1 MKKIYSFLFAAVTIC
16 AAASCQKEFDNTPVQ
31 NTEVNPITI
40 TAVNASTKT
49 TLVDGVKTYWTSTD
63 ELSVFDFTGVGRK
76 FTTDITENQ
85 AEATFTNTD
94 ANFVEPADLAAACLV
109 ALYPYDSD
117 AVVDYVSAQTP
128 PFTISNVELP
138 AEQTAAA
145 NNFDPSATLA
155 VAQSIATNTTMTFNN
170 LYSLLKFTVAE
181 SGLKEVVVKANG
193 TEKIAGAATIT
204 NVATEVFA
212 PQLNPGSPVLVI
224 DPSTGSSEV
233 TLTCSEGFATDK
245 TYYIAVAP
253 GAYTDGLS
261 VYVDDVL
268 VKTTKLSEGKT
279 TLKANYAYNLGELTI
294 WGVIGDCEGSA
305 WGTDIIMEKSGD
317 MFVAYDVV
325 FKEDGTFKIR
335 ANKTWE
341 QNDTKNIGLA
351 STGNVKAGFYYDV
364 IASGSSGNIKVVAGT
379 YDIWFDL
386 ANMLVYVMAPDADPT
401 SASKGEPEV
410 SIETRI
416 IYLNTTTNWSTDSPN
431 FVAHFWGGTTMESP
445 VMMEMKKTNLYKCS
459 VPTDATDII
468 FVRRDPSNNNS
479 DLWQGEWNRV
489 QTKLSADKNLFTI
502 TDWGAGTWSVYSEN

>member
-1 MKKIYSFLFAAVTIC
+1 MKKIYSFLFAAVTVF
-16 AAASCQKEFDNTPVQ
+16 AAASCQKEVDNTTVE

-94 ANFVEPADLAAACLV
+94 ADFVEPADLSAACLV

-155 VAQSIATNTTMTFNN
+155 VAQNIATNTTMTFNN
-170 LYSLLKFTVAE
+170 LYSLLKFTVTE

-253 GAYTDGLS
+253 GAYTNGLS
-261 VYVDDVL
+261 VYVDGYL
-268 VKTTKLSEGKT
+268 VKTTKLTENKT
-279 TLKANYAYNLGELTI
+279 TLKPNYVYNLGSLARELCD
-294 WGVIGDCEGSA
+294 WGLVGQHQGWDISNPTPMYKVATNVYAAKNISLASNGFKFAKRGLTDWNTSNSYFGA
-305 WGTDIIMEKSGD
+305 WKNSGD
-317 MFVAYDVV
+317 GYFNFSTEMSVGAWYTGIYTDNTSGQNENIGVDDFNKKYDVY
-325 FKEDGTFKIR
+325 
-335 ANKTWE
+335 W
-341 QNDTKNIGLA
+341 
-351 STGNVKAGFYYDV
+351 
-364 IASGSSGNIKVVAGT
+364 KVVEDYGNSQQMGYTVVEAGT
-379 YDIWFDL
+379 KISY
-386 ANMLVYVMAPDADPT
+386 
-401 SASKGEPEV
+401 
-410 SIETRI
+410 
-416 IYLNTTTNWSTDSPN
+416 
-431 FVAHFWGGTTMESP
+431 
-445 VMMEMKKTNLYKCS
+445 
-459 VPTDATDII
+459 
-468 FVRRDPSNNNS
+468 
-479 DLWQGEWNRV
+479 
-489 QTKLSADKNLFTI
+489 
-502 TDWGAGTWSVYSEN
+502 